1 MLDWFSSPVFQWEGT
16 GRHRR
21 PKEKWRDRYG
31 LSARPEEHGLV
42 RRLAERLRP
51 QKRSLVI
58 MAVLGIGSVFLNLLG
73 PGLLGYATDLIF
85 AGLVSKDL
93 PANADKNDVIERL
106 REQDKD
112 TLADVLSTVDVVP
125 GQGIDFHRLGLVLL
139 LILGLYLVGSACM
152 LVQGRMVT
160 LVVQRTVR
168 DLREQVES
176 KLTRLPVSYFDG
188 HSKGEVLS
196 RVTNDVDNLQ
206 LTLQQVLGQMINS
219 VLSVAGVVVMML
231 VISWELALIVLVNV
245 PVSVALAIWIGRRAQ
260 PRFGE
265 QWQVTE
271 TLNSHVEEMY
281 TGHAVVTGF
290 GRRDLAEKVFDEHN
304 EELYTAASRAQATSG
319 LIGPTTRFITDLN
332 YVLVAM
338 VGALR
343 VASGA
348 VSIGDVQAFIQYS
361 GMFSRPLIDMA
372 SFSGQLQSGLA
383 SMERVFD
390 LLETEEQP
398 PDAERSPEPREVEG
412 RVEFE
417 NVSFRY
423 LPDTPLIEKLSLTA
437 EPGQLI
443 AVVGKTGAGKTT
455 LGNLLTRFYD
465 IDGGRILLDGQDIMS
480 MHREELRAGIGLV
493 PQDTWLFGGTIAENI
508 AYGRPDATREQVE
521 AAARATCVD
530 RFVRAMPDGYETVL
544 DDDATAVSA
553 GEKQL
558 ITLARAFLSDPAILM
573 LDEAT
578 SSVDSRTEAAIHQAM
593 NSLRA
598 DRTSFVIAHR
608 LSTIR
613 DADLIVVMDS
623 GQVVESGNHT
633 ELLAAGGRYA
643 QLYAGADS
651 GSGTGTADDAG
662 TEAEAGA
669 DDAEP
674 DAEGTLPA
682 PSGDGGGSEGRAAIP
697 AARSAP
703 DGQHQPDDL
712 DELDELDFSVWL
724 PGNN

>member
-1 MLDWFSSPVFQWEGT
+1 MRSPMLDWFSSPIFQWEGT

-21 PKEKWRDRYG
+21 PKQKWHERYG
-31 LSARPEEHGLV
+31 FSSRPGERGVV
-42 RRLAERLRP
+42 RRMAERLRP
-51 QKRSLVI
+51 QRRSFVL
-58 MAVLGIGSVFLNLLG
+58 MAVLGVGSVFLNLLG

-93 PANADKNDVIERL
+93 PAGSGKEDVIARL

-112 TLADVLSTVDVVP
+112 TLADVLTTVDVVP
-125 GQGIDFHRLGLVLL
+125 GQGIDFDRLGLVLL
-139 LILGLYLVGSACM
+139 LILALYLVGSVCM
-152 LVQGRMVT
+152 LVQGRMVA

-168 DLREQVES
+168 DLREQVEH
-176 KLTRLPVSYFDG
+176 KLTRLPVSYFDSR
-188 HSKGEVLS
+188 SKGEILS

-219 VLSVAGVVVMML
+219 VLSVSGVVVMML
-231 VISWELALIVLVNV
+231 VISWELALIVLVSV
-245 PVSVALAIWIGRRAQ
+245 PVSVLLAVRLGRRAQ
-260 PRFGE
+260 PRFAE

-271 TLNSHVEEMY
+271 NLNSHVEEMY
-281 TGHAVVTGF
+281 TGHAVITGF
-290 GRRDLAEKVFDEHN
+290 GRRDVAERLFDEHN
-304 EELYTAASRAQATSG
+304 DALYSAASRAQATSG
-319 LIGPTTRFITDLN
+319 LIGPATRFVTDLN

-343 VASGA
+343 VASGT
-348 VSIGDVQAFIQYS
+348 VSIGDVQAFVQYS

-398 PDAERSPEPREVEG
+398 PDPERSSEPHEVKG
-412 RVEFE
+412 HVEFE

-423 LPDTPLIEKLSLTA
+423 LPATPLIEDLTLTV
-437 EPGQLI
+437 EPGRLVAI
-443 AVVGKTGAGKTT
+443 VGKTGAGKTT

-465 IDGGRILLDGQDIMS
+465 IDGGRILLDGRDITS

-493 PQDTWLFGGTIAENI
+493 PQDTWVFGGTIAENI
-508 AYGRPDATREQVE
+508 AYGRPGATREQIE
-521 AAARATCVD
+521 EAARATCVD
-530 RFVRAMPDGYETVL
+530 RFVRAMPDGYETRL
-544 DDDATAVSA
+544 DDDASAVSA

-578 SSVDSRTEAAIHQAM
+578 SSVDSRTEAAIHEAM

-598 DRTSFVIAHR
+598 NRTSFVIAHR

-613 DADLIVVMDS
+613 DADMIVVMDS
-623 GQVVESGNHT
+623 GRIVERGTHD
-633 ELLAAGGRYA
+633 ELVGAGGRYA
-643 QLYAGADS
+643 QLYSGAGEGQ
-651 GSGTGTADDAG
+651 GSGA
-662 TEAEAGA
+662 AEV
-669 DDAEP
+669 
-674 DAEGTLPA
+674 
-682 PSGDGGGSEGRAAIP
+682 RAKVP
-697 AARSAP
+697 AARTAP
-703 DGQHQPDDL
+703 DGAREDATTGGKDA
-712 DELDELDFSVWL
+712 
-724 PGNN
+724 